1 VHDFQ
6 LLKPLDARLS
16 KFRAQLKMKLDER
29 KKATDFDAT
38 QKLLAK
44 YEKVAQ
50 KVQLLCCAQLIRS
63 SPYL

>member
-1 VHDFQ
+1 
-6 LLKPLDARLS
+6 
-16 KFRAQLKMKLDER
+16 MKLDER

-50 KVQLLCCAQLIRS
+50 KVQLWR
-63 SPYL
+63 PYFPEIHFAVY